1 MTATIAY
8 PTFAVPWPG
17 ALHSAKNA
25 SARGHPQN
33 QGEEVAQSPEQPP
46 QRTLTPRLFHAV
58 GAKFA
63 QSALASTVDKPCG
76 ALFRLAS
83 APASVS

>member
-46 QRTLTPRLFHAV
+46 QWTLTLRVPVHPERPDRSNVNARI
-58 GAKFA
+58 
-63 QSALASTVDKPCG
+63 SAT
-76 ALFRLAS
+76 
-83 APASVS
+83 